1 MSNAA
6 RSLVEHFSD
15 ASLPTGKVATIFKG
29 DELSFDSRDCYNH
42 LKSVRRRI
50 YNAGDAQAVLN
61 YCAKQQSLNPNFFY
75 SIKCD
80 DEDRMESF
88 FWIDARSRKAYEL
101 FGDVITF
108 DTTYKTNKYSMPFG
122 PFVGV
127 NNHLQSILF
136 GCALLKDETEDTF
149 IWLFKEWLRG
159 MNEKHPGAII
169 TDQDMS
175 ITNAVSKVF
184 PNSKHRFCMWHITK
198 KFPEK
203 LSHVYQ
209 QHATF
214 KSDLNNC
221 IHTKK
226 STQDF
231 EDKWQRILDNY
242 GLHENEWLQSLYSIK
257 ASWIPIFNR
266 SIFFAGMNTTQRSE
280 SINSFFDD
288 FVTSG
293 TTLKEFVEKYNQA
306 VDARY
311 DSFKKQDFESRH
323 KERRLTLN
331 MPLEEH
337 AAKVYTRAIF
347 TKFSD
352 VLSHNFR
359 LSKEK
364 IGGDGEWVTY
374 RVFNRKEKDYSATVK
389 MKLENKE
396 ARCSCQY
403 FEFMGIPCE
412 HIISIFLVE
421 NVEQIP
427 EHMILRRWSK
437 EGNDIISTNKYIC
450 NFDGEGLL
458 RGFEIRIRVSKLIEL
473 ADRSNE
479 AARFTCNGLDSLTES
494 LEKFPRHDE
503 SIGLEDFDS
512 HYLSSQAEESSMMR
526 LNDPN
531 ISQTKG
537 RKRES
542 HNISQGRRIH
552 SGIEEASKNTNI
564 CGNCKKRG
572 HNKRTCREKN
582 LH

>member
-1 MSNAA
+1 
-6 RSLVEHFSD
+6 
-15 ASLPTGKVATIFKG
+15 
-29 DELSFDSRDCYNH
+29 
-42 LKSVRRRI
+42 
-50 YNAGDAQAVLN
+50 
-61 YCAKQQSLNPNFFY
+61 
-75 SIKCD
+75 
-80 DEDRMESF
+80 
-88 FWIDARSRKAYEL
+88 
-101 FGDVITF
+101 
-108 DTTYKTNKYSMPFG
+108 
-122 PFVGV
+122 
-127 NNHLQSILF
+127 
-136 GCALLKDETEDTF
+136 
-149 IWLFKEWLRG
+149 
-159 MNEKHPGAII
+159 
-169 TDQDMS
+169 MS
-175 ITNAVSKVF
+175 ITKAVSKVF
-184 PNSKHRFCMWHITK
+184 PNSKHQFCMWHITK

-214 KSDLNNC
+214 KSDFNNC

-231 EDKWQRILDNY
+231 EDKWQRILDKF

-257 ASWIPIFNR
+257 SSWIPIFNR

-280 SINSFFDD
+280 SINSFFDG

-311 DSFKKQDFESRH
+311 ESFKKQDFESRH

-331 MPLEEH
+331 MSLEEH
-337 AAKVYTRAIF
+337 AAKVYTRALF

-352 VLSHNFR
+352 VFSHSFP

-364 IGGDGEWVTY
+364 LENDGEWVTY
-374 RVFNRKEKDYSATVK
+374 QVFNRKETDHSATMK

-412 HIISIFLVE
+412 HILAIFLVE

-427 EHMILRRWSK
+427 EHMILKRWRK
-437 EGNDIISTNKYIC
+437 EGNDIICTNNDIC
-450 NFDGEGLL
+450 HFDGEGLL
-458 RGFEIRIRVSKLIEL
+458 RGFDIRSRFSKLIDL
-473 ADRSNE
+473 ADRSTE
-479 AARFTCNGLDSLTES
+479 ADKFACDGLDSLIES
-494 LEKFPRHDE
+494 LEKFPRPDD
-503 SIGLEDFDS
+503 SIGLKDFDLQ
-512 HYLSSQAEESSMMR
+512 YLSSQTEESSMMR
-526 LNDPN
+526 LKDPN

-542 HNISQGRRIH
+542 HNMSQVRRIH

-572 HNKRTCREKN
+572 HNKRTCTEKI
-582 LH
+582 LHYSNYVFFLFILGYMTFVR

>member
-1 MSNAA
+1 
-6 RSLVEHFSD
+6 
-15 ASLPTGKVATIFKG
+15 
-29 DELSFDSRDCYNH
+29 
-42 LKSVRRRI
+42 
-50 YNAGDAQAVLN
+50 
-61 YCAKQQSLNPNFFY
+61 
-75 SIKCD
+75 
-80 DEDRMESF
+80 
-88 FWIDARSRKAYEL
+88 
-101 FGDVITF
+101 
-108 DTTYKTNKYSMPFG
+108 
-122 PFVGV
+122 
-127 NNHLQSILF
+127 
-136 GCALLKDETEDTF
+136 
-149 IWLFKEWLRG
+149 
-159 MNEKHPGAII
+159 
-169 TDQDMS
+169 
-175 ITNAVSKVF
+175 
-184 PNSKHRFCMWHITK
+184 
-198 KFPEK
+198 
-203 LSHVYQ
+203 
-209 QHATF
+209 
-214 KSDLNNC
+214 
-221 IHTKK
+221 
-226 STQDF
+226 
-231 EDKWQRILDNY
+231 
-242 GLHENEWLQSLYSIK
+242 
-257 ASWIPIFNR
+257 
-266 SIFFAGMNTTQRSE
+266 
-280 SINSFFDD
+280 
-288 FVTSG
+288 
-293 TTLKEFVEKYNQA
+293 
-306 VDARY
+306 
-311 DSFKKQDFESRH
+311 
-323 KERRLTLN
+323 

-337 AAKVYTRAIF
+337 AAK
-347 TKFSD
+347 
-352 VLSHNFR
+352 
-359 LSKEK
+359 EK
-364 IGGDGEWVTY
+364 IGDDGEWVTY

-458 RGFEIRIRVSKLIEL
+458 RGFEIRSRVSKLIEL

-479 AARFTCNGLDSLTES
+479 ATRFACNGLDSLTES
-494 LEKFPRHDE
+494 LEKFPRPDE